1 MMHVLLSQIGSYR
14 DVVAYLAARGARVT
28 EVGPAQQGMRGKKQ
42 IVLSMFSPRV
52 LRTLGL
58 WQKDDRVLVVGWQ
71 ALPVL
76 ALIRLGLLR
85 RPARLLVMAC
95 FIHGMRA
102 RGIVNRAWRLLRF
115 PGLGF
120 ITFSHGET
128 RNLIEEV
135 GMPPDAVH
143 FHLWRQELDGQA
155 QVQDEDGSI
164 FAGGFSNRDYDL
176 LLQAAEPLAAP
187 LVIVASARNSVAPP
201 TSPQTTIHRDLPEAE
216 FEALLARSSVVVMP
230 LRSQGEACG
239 QSVLLRVLRNGKP
252 LVATRHESIEEYL
265 GADYPGFVPHNDV
278 DALRAALA
286 SALSEPALRLT
297 LAERIRQAGRK
308 LEQRGDP
315 GAEIEQ
321 FLLV

>member
-1 MMHVLLSQIGSYR
+1 MHVLLSQAGSYR
-14 DVVAYLAARGARVT
+14 DIVDYLAARGARVT
-28 EVGPAQQGMRGKKQ
+28 EVGPKQQGMRGKKQ
-42 IVLSMFSPRV
+42 IVMAMISPRL

-58 WQKDDRVLVVGWQ
+58 WQREDRVLVVGWQ

-95 FIHGMRA
+95 FIHGVQA
-102 RGIVNRAWRLLRF
+102 RRIVNWAWRLLRF

-128 RNLIEEV
+128 RNLIDEV
-135 GMPPDAVH
+135 GMPPESVH

-155 QVQDEDGSI
+155 QPQTEDGSI
-164 FAGGFSNRDYDL
+164 FSGGFSNRDYDL

-187 LVIVASARNSVAPP
+187 LVIVASARNSVASPS
-201 TSPQTTIHRDLPEAE
+201 SPQTTIHRDLPEAE
-216 FEALLARSSVVVMP
+216 FEDLLARSSVVAMP

-252 LVATRHESIEEYL
+252 LVATRHDSIEEYL

-278 DALRAALA
+278 AAMRAALA
-286 SALSEPALRLT
+286 SALHEPALRDA
-297 LAERIRQAGRK
+297 LAERIRHAARR
-308 LEQRGDP
+308 LEQRGEP

-321 FLLV
+321 FLSV